1 MGYDLTVTKGSVR
14 LAEAQILIRDLLE
27 FAAQMELE
35 VIPVN
40 WMVTGIVPDNNRLL
54 REIFGEKVEEAQPL
68 VSRSIFKTTAED
80 GKELLWRKIDR
91 EHVQGIVFCHHYG
104 EWILTWNASRGGLLG
119 CYHQL
124 PERRFNWDESWFDS
138 GLAVAAKH
146 LLPSIDNIVGAKP
159 VEIGGEISEGHISIH
174 CPWRRSD
181 AAAACDLAKL
191 LARHSDN
198 FQAQDGVGVWP
209 DKDFTKWA
217 NLANKYAQALG
228 ACPTHPDATE
238 ELLSGDRS
246 QEKSGDKD

>member
-1 MGYDLTVTKGSVR
+1 MGYDLRVTKGSVR
-14 LAEAQILIRDLLE
+14 LAEAPILFRELLE

-40 WMVTGIVPDNNRLL
+40 WMVTGIVPDQNRLL
-54 REIFGEKVEEAQPL
+54 REVFDEKAEEAQPL
-68 VSRSIFKTTAED
+68 VLRSVFKATAENC
-80 GKELLWRKIDR
+80 KELGWHKIDR
-91 EHVQGIVFCHHYG
+91 EHVQGIVFCHHYE

-119 CYHQL
+119 CYHQF
-124 PERRFNWDESWFDS
+124 PERCPDWGESWFDS

-146 LLPSIDNIVGAKP
+146 LLPSIDNILGAKP
-159 VEIGGEISEGHISIH
+159 VEIGGEIYEGCINIH

-181 AAAACDLAKL
+181 VAAAFDVAKL

-198 FQAQDGVGVWP
+198 FQAQDEIGVWP

-238 ELLSGDRS
+238 ELLSGNRS
-246 QEKSGDKD
+246 KEKSGDKD